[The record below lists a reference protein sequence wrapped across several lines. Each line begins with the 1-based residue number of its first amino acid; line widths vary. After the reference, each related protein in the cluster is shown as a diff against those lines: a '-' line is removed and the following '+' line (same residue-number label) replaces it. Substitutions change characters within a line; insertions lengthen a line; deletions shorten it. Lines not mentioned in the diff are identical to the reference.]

1 MYTPPIASSGT
12 LALTGVGIATQDLW
26 LALGAIVVGGAVVA
40 ANRFG
45 PRIALDPIRRET
57 GGYRIQLTKNGQ
69 PWRRKR
75 RH

>member
-1 MYTPPIASSGT
+1 MYTPIAGSGA
-12 LALTGVGIATQDLW
+12 LAFTGVAIATQDLW
-26 LALGAIVVGGAVVA
+26 LALGAIVVGGAAVA

-45 PRIALDPIRRET
+45 PRIALDPIRQEG